1 MFFLDSLSQ
10 LGRTQLD
17 NFSTILGGTVDS
29 AILCGG
35 SSGIAIPHCPVLAS
49 AGVFR
54 LGGALQLP
62 VTGTSGLWLRLATRL
77 TRLVASSLILS
88 PRFGS
93 PYSSLMQPKIMVGK
107 LTIGLSRNPLTRG

>member
-17 NFSTILGGTVDS
+17 NFSTILGGTVVS

-35 SSGIAIPHCPVLAS
+35 VSGIAIHDCPVLAS

-54 LGGALQLP
+54 LGGGLGLP
-62 VTGTSGLWLRLATRL
+62 VTGIRGLRLRLVAWL
-77 TRLVASSLILS
+77 TRLVAGSLILS

-93 PYSSLMQPKIMVGK
+93 PHSSLMQPEIMVGK
-107 LTIGLSRNPLTRG
+107 LTIGLCRNPLTRG